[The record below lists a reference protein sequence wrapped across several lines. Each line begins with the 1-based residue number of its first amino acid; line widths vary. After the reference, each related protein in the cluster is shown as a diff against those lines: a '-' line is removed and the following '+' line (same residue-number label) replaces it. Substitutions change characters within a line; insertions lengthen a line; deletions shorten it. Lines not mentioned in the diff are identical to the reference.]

1 MTPKEQI
8 HIHVNCN
15 SLCKKSWTFSSL
27 LQTYPVCHFLVEKI
41 CHCPNWVPE
50 LWRPLGW
57 PETGTDLLRLL
68 FVFHQYIY
76 THLLGVVSLRKLYF
90 WISFLGI
97 CGFVCLDLSGVVG
110 DNHLWEEISTIGSR
124 CSHGPT
130 PSSTPDRT
138 PLESS
143 QIFLFLTPNKQ
154 TYKNIIRQSSNLFQ
168 INFQLTNK
176 QWFFAKNKKSF
187 QF

>member
-1 MTPKEQI
+1 MR
-8 HIHVNCN
+8 
-15 SLCKKSWTFSSL
+15 
-27 LQTYPVCHFLVEKI
+27 HFLVEKI
-41 CHCPNWVPE
+41 CHCLNWVSE

-57 PETGTDLLRLL
+57 PETATDLLRLL
-68 FVFHQYIY
+68 FVFHQFIIFVWKEKGD
-76 THLLGVVSLRKLYF
+76 L
-90 WISFLGI
+90 WI

>member
-1 MTPKEQI
+1 M
-8 HIHVNCN
+8 
-15 SLCKKSWTFSSL
+15 
-27 LQTYPVCHFLVEKI
+27 CHFLVEKI

-143 QIFLFLTPNKQ
+143 QIFLFLIPNEQ
-154 TYKNIIRQSSNLFQ
+154 TYRPTKWGNVESESLSICSFSLHF
-168 INFQLTNK
+168 LTLSPFPHS
-176 QWFFAKNKKSF
+176 QESF
-187 QF
+187 

>member
-1 MTPKEQI
+1 MWIVIVYAKNHERFHPFFKHIRCVIFWLKKYVIAQI
-8 HIHVNCN
+8 GFQSYGGHWAGQRRELIYYDCF
-15 SLCKKSWTFSSL
+15 LFSIN
-27 LQTYPVCHFLVEKI
+27 T
-41 CHCPNWVPE
+41 
-50 LWRPLGW
+50 
-57 PETGTDLLRLL
+57 
-68 FVFHQYIY
+68 Y

-143 QIFLFLTPNKQ
+143 QIFLFLTPKKQ
-154 TYKNIIRQSSNLFQ
+154 T
-168 INFQLTNK
+168 NK
-176 QWFFAKNKKSF
+176 HL
-187 QF
+187 